1 MKAQLTNYRQSPRK
15 VRLVAGLVR
24 GMQVTAADAELTFLA
39 KRSADPIKK
48 LLASAV
54 ANAKA
59 NFSAKEE
66 NLYIKE
72 MRVDKGVTMR
82 RSMPRS
88 HGMSNRINKRSSHVL
103 VVLEER
109 EPKVKPVRQAQGE
122 KSKAVVKAPK
132 AAKPKAVKSVR
143 EAQDK
148 KSTE

>member
-109 EPKVKPVRQAQGE
+109 EPKAK
-122 KSKAVVKAPK
+122 KSTKTPAVKAPK
-132 AAKPKAVKSVR
+132 AAKPKAVKK
-143 EAQDK
+143 A
-148 KSTE
+148 TE

>member
-82 RSMPRS
+82 RSQPRS
-88 HGMSNRINKRSSHVL
+88 HGMATRINKRSSHVL

-109 EPKVKPVRQAQGE
+109 EPKAK
-122 KSKAVVKAPK
+122 KSAKAAPVKAPK
-132 AAKPKAVKSVR
+132 AAKPKAVKK
-143 EAQDK
+143 A
-148 KSTE
+148 TE

>member
-109 EPKVKPVRQAQGE
+109 EPKAK
-122 KSKAVVKAPK
+122 KSKAAVKAPK
-132 AAKPKAVKSVR
+132 AAKPKAVKK
-143 EAQDK
+143 A
-148 KSTE
+148 TE